1 VDHCIIDGGSEEGNP
16 PSPACYPLDLYSPGA
31 LRYDTMD
38 SSAPLAPLSA
48 SNRGPL
54 IIVATYILLT
64 ISLFAVT
71 VKTWTRL
78 SNARLLLATD
88 WVMLAGAVS
97 AINDSKQQG

>member
-1 VDHCIIDGGSEEGNP
+1 
-16 PSPACYPLDLYSPGA
+16 
-31 LRYDTMD
+31 MD

-78 SNARLLLATD
+78 SNARRLLATD

-97 AINDSKQQG
+97 TTSESRNEFDTEHAVGTCGRASHCLDNVD